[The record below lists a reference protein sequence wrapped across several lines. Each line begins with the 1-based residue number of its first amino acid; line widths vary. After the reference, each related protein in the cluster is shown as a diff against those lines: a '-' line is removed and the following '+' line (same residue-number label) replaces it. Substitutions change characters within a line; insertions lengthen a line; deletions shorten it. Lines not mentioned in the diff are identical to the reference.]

1 LWDEPF
7 NLCQSFACNLYYI
20 ISKLCSWIE
29 SKKLAE
35 EGDDD
40 MEGFEADTEE
50 EEEEEADMG
59 DAEDGDEAD
68 SLRLQKLAAEVSLS
82 FIEFLL
88 TRSMLL

>member
-1 LWDEPF
+1 MRTSVFFITPKSNFYAL
-7 NLCQSFACNLYYI
+7 
-20 ISKLCSWIE
+20 IE

-40 MEGFEADTEE
+40 MDGFEADTEE

-68 SLRLQKLAAEVSLS
+68 SLRLQKLAAEVSLLS
-82 FIEFLL
+82 VWVAGIVHWF
-88 TRSMLL
+88 